1 MAHQLEIHPAQ
12 VQILKSLLF
21 VTESSYSEL
30 MRSTGL
36 ESDHFNFHLQSLVKL
51 GYIAKS
57 PSNAYTLTTMGKE
70 HANKLD
76 TDANTIER
84 QPKVTVLLN
93 VLRESERGLELLVQQ
108 RLKQPF
114 YGFWGIPTGK
124 IRWGETIIQTAQRE
138 LFEETGL
145 TCDDPKFYGVH
156 HKIDYNQDTGE
167 LLEDKIFF
175 EVLCFN
181 PEGNLIEQF
190 PGGQNRFVT
199 QDEVTTVGKLFVG
212 VDKPFEDRLHQE
224 FRATEKA
231 YYYTSEE
238 Y

>member
-1 MAHQLEIHPAQ
+1 MAHQVDIHPT
-12 VQILKSLLF
+12 QIRILISLLF
-21 VTESSYSEL
+21 VPHASYSDL
-30 MRSTGL
+30 MKQTDL
-36 ESDHFNFHLQSLVKL
+36 ESDHFNFHLQSLVKQ
-51 GYIAKS
+51 GFISKNTAA
-57 PSNAYTLTTMGKE
+57 AYALTTAGKE

-76 TDANTIER
+76 TEANTIER

-93 VLRESERGLELLVQQ
+93 ILRQSDRGLELLVQQ

-124 IRWGETIIQTAQRE
+124 IRWGETVIQTAQRE

-145 TCDDPKFYGVH
+145 TCEDPRFYGIH
-156 HKIDYNQDTGE
+156 HKIDYSQETGE

-175 EVLCFN
+175 EVLCLN
-181 PEGNLIEQF
+181 PQGALIEEF

-199 QDEVTTVGKLFVG
+199 QDEVKGLGKLFSG
-212 VDKPFEDRLHQE
+212 VDRPFEERLHSDFHAE
-224 FRATEKA
+224 EKA

>member
-1 MAHQLEIHPAQ
+1 MPHQIEIHPAQ
-12 VQILKSLLF
+12 IQILISLLF
-21 VTESSYSEL
+21 VPQASYSEI
-30 MRSTGL
+30 MKKTGM

-51 GYIAKS
+51 GYIVKNT
-57 PSNAYTLTTMGKE
+57 SNAYTLTVSGKE

-76 TDANTIER
+76 TEANTIER

-93 VLRESERGLELLVQQ
+93 ILRQSDRGLELLVQQ

-145 TCDDPKFYGVH
+145 TCHDPQFYGIL
-156 HKIDYNQDTGE
+156 HKIDYSEETGE

-175 EVLCFN
+175 EVLCLN
-181 PEGNLIEQF
+181 PEGDLVEEF

-199 QDEVTTVGKLFVG
+199 QDEVEGLGKLFVG
-212 VDKPFEDRLHQE
+212 IDQPFEDRLHPE
-224 FRATEKA
+224 FRAKEKA
-231 YYYTSEE
+231 YYYTKEE